1 MAMPVTRG
9 TIVRVVLVGLAAL
22 AAASHLMASAAFTV
36 NPMMIRLTARSTSQL
51 LTISNQA
58 RQPIR
63 FEIKAFKWDHDESD
77 AMQLE
82 PAADVVFFP
91 NVVTIPAG
99 GQQRV
104 RVGTTAVAGDTE
116 RSYRI
121 FVEELPGAPA
131 AGAAAAQVAMRTR
144 IGIPVFLAAVKP
156 EARAEFQGLGVQDGQ
171 LAVRLRNSGNT
182 HLVVDHV
189 ELRGLGDASQVAFVR
204 TIPGWYVLPG
214 RARRFETALSPDE
227 CRAAKTLTARAVT
240 DGGTVDARA
249 TVSAS
254 ACGGGR

>member
-1 MAMPVTRG
+1 MARPVNRG
-9 TIVRVVLVGLAAL
+9 TIVSVVFVGLAAL
-22 AAASHLMASAAFTV
+22 GAASHLMASAAFTV

-63 FEIKAFKWDHDESD
+63 FEVKAFKWDHDESD

-104 RVGTTAVAGDTE
+104 RVGTTAAAGDTE

-121 FVEELPGAPA
+121 FVEELPGAPV
-131 AGAAAAQVAMRTR
+131 AGAAAQVAMRTR

-156 EARAEFQGLGVQDGQ
+156 EARAELQGLAVQDGQ
-171 LAVRLRNSGNT
+171 LAVRLRNAGNT

-214 RARRFETALSPDE
+214 RARRFETALTPDE
-227 CRAAKTLTARAVT
+227 CRAAKTITAQAVT